1 MRAYRNASVAE
12 TDGVAPLSAKR
23 QALPRRHPM
32 MGSSL
37 FPTFFVQCSAE
48 AGLIG
53 AVSLFEPRGIEDLVV
68 AAIIELR
75 SCMPYAPPFDERIRK
90 KGPS

>member
-1 MRAYRNASVAE
+1 
-12 TDGVAPLSAKR
+12 
-23 QALPRRHPM
+23 

-53 AVSLFEPRGIEDLVV
+53 AVSLFEHRRIEDLVV

-75 SCMPYAPPFDERIRK
+75 SVYALRAAI
-90 KGPS
+90 